1 MEDGGRA
8 AFGTLLR
15 YFRVQADLS
24 QEALAERARMSAE
37 SIGALERGARRS
49 PYRETVRSLADALAL
64 SDDDRTRLE
73 AAAAR
78 PQRARARQSV
88 PSGKPVDPKTATTA
102 DAIEPP
108 WSVPDAMRTP
118 YFIGREQL
126 LAQLRTQLLEFHR
139 AGLSGL
145 GGVGKTQAAIQY
157 AIRYRADYPGG
168 VLWANAETTGDL
180 VGGFVEIARRLGL
193 AAANQKDVV
202 RRVLDWLAKTDGW
215 LLILDNVDDRLES
228 RPFMPE
234 PGKGDVLITS
244 RESVLADLGIPR
256 ALAVGDLTADEA
268 TRFLLARTG
277 RDPGDSAE
285 RTATAELAAEL
296 GNLPLALEQAAAYI
310 AETNAAF
317 ADYVSAFRRRRV
329 TLLEKAS
336 ELMPDDTVA
345 ETWAPNF
352 EAVERASAAAAEVLR
367 SSAFL
372 APVSIPFSVFS
383 KGAQALGGA
392 IAEAVPEADEL
403 AINELLRPL
412 TRYSLV
418 RTDVTSRSYG
428 VHRLVQEIV
437 RGSIGEADRP
447 ACLEGI
453 SAAVDAAFPA
463 VRYATWAE
471 CDRLVPHVASIA
483 RWIEA
488 YDVRSQ
494 PAARLMGR
502 TGWYLRERG
511 RYTEAEMLLE
521 QALKI
526 FEHVL
531 GPEHPEVAENLNRL
545 GCTRWDQARYHDAE
559 TLHERALAIR
569 ERALGSDHHD
579 VAQSL
584 QNLALTLWEQ
594 GRYAEAQPLY
604 ERALGICERT
614 LGSDHAATANCME
627 GLGNVHFV
635 EGRHDE
641 ARRLYERA
649 LVVRERALG
658 PDDPHVAHC
667 LNNIANVYLERKQYA
682 EARPLYASALKIRER
697 ALGSDHPD
705 VAASIANLAELAR
718 KEGRYSE
725 AQPLY
730 QRALVVWERRLGP
743 DHPDLTYSLE
753 GLASIHLERA
763 QYSDAEALL
772 ERALAIQERALG
784 PNHPTVARVLVAL
797 ASLRK
802 AQGHNAEAVVLLE
815 RALLIHQRTFAD
827 GHPDLEDTR
836 RNVTALRA
844 ATPKC
849 ADKLCG

>member
-49 PYRETVRSLADALAL
+49 PYRETVRLLADALVL
-64 SDDDRTRLE
+64 SADDRTRLE
-73 AAAAR
+73 TAAAR
-78 PQRARARQSV
+78 PQRARARQSA
-88 PSGKPVDPKTATTA
+88 PSGKPVDPNDAATPG
-102 DAIEPP
+102 AIETL

-118 YFIGREQL
+118 YFIGREHL
-126 LAQLRTQLLEFHR
+126 LARLRAQLLEFRR
-139 AGLSGL
+139 AALSGL

-157 AIRYRADYPGG
+157 AIRHRADYPGG

-193 AAANQKDVV
+193 AAANQKEVV
-202 RRVLDWLAKTDGW
+202 GRVLDWLGKTDRW
-215 LLILDNVDDRLES
+215 LLILDNVDDRLEV

-234 PGKGDVLITS
+234 AGKGDVLITS
-244 RESVLADLGIPR
+244 RESVLGDLGIPR
-256 ALAVGDLTADEA
+256 ALAVGDLTGDEA
-268 TRFLLARTG
+268 TRFLFARTG
-277 RDPGDSAE
+277 RDADEPAE
-285 RTATAELAAEL
+285 RAAAAELATEL

-336 ELMPDDTVA
+336 ELMPRDTVA

-352 EAVERASAAAAEVLR
+352 EAAERASPAAAEALR
-367 SSAFL
+367 VSAFL
-372 APVSIPFSVFS
+372 APVSIPFSIFS

-403 AINELLRPL
+403 AINVLLRPL

-418 RTDVTSRSYG
+418 CTDATSRSYG

-437 RGSIGEADRP
+437 RGSIDEADRP
-447 ACLEGI
+447 AGLESI

-463 VRYATWAE
+463 VQYATWAE

-483 RWIEA
+483 RWIDT
-488 YDVRSQ
+488 YDVHSQ
-494 PAARLMGR
+494 PAGRLLGR

-511 RYTEAEMLLE
+511 RYAEAEILLQ
-521 QALKI
+521 QALTI
-526 FEHVL
+526 LEHVL
-531 GPEHPEVAENLNRL
+531 GHDHAEVADNLNRL
-545 GCTRWDQARYHDAE
+545 GCTRWDQARYPEAE
-559 TLHERALAIR
+559 TLHVRALAIR
-569 ERALGSDHHD
+569 ERALGSDHPD

-584 QNLALTLWEQ
+584 QNLAHTIWEQ

-604 ERALGICERT
+604 ERALDICERALGRDHPT
-614 LGSDHAATANCME
+614 LALCLE
-627 GLGNVHFV
+627 GLGNVQYV
-635 EGRHDE
+635 QGRYDE

-649 LVVRERALG
+649 LAIRERALG
-658 PDDPHVAHC
+658 PDDPHVAHS
-667 LNNIANVYLERKQYA
+667 LNNIANVYLEQSRYA
-682 EARPLYASALKIRER
+682 EARPLYTSALNIRER

-705 VAASIANLAELAR
+705 VAASLANLAELAR
-718 KEGRYSE
+718 KEGRHSE

-730 QRALVVWERRLGP
+730 QRALVVWERGLGP
-743 DHPDLTYSLE
+743 DHPDLTYGLE

-763 QYSDAEALL
+763 QYNDAEPLL
-772 ERALAIQERALG
+772 ERALAIHERALG

-797 ASLRK
+797 AALRK
-802 AQGHNAEAVVLLE
+802 AQGSNAEALVLLE

-827 GHPDLEDTR
+827 GHPDLEEVR
-836 RNVTALRA
+836 RDVTALRA
-844 ATPKC
+844 ATPKR
-849 ADKLCG
+849 ADELCG

>member
-37 SIGALERGARRS
+37 SISALERGARRS
-49 PYRETVRSLADALAL
+49 PYRETVRLLADALSLGA
-64 SDDDRTRLE
+64 DDRARFE

-78 PQRARARQSV
+78 PQRARANQSELND
-88 PSGKPVDPKTATTA
+88 KAVDAQCTAA
-102 DAIEPP
+102 SAVEPP

-118 YFIGREQL
+118 YFIGREHL
-126 LAQLRTQLLEFHR
+126 LAKLRVQLLELHR

-157 AIRYRADYPGG
+157 AIRHRVDYPGG

-193 AAANQKDVV
+193 AAANQKEVV
-202 RRVLDWLAKTDGW
+202 RRVLDWLSKTTGW
-215 LLILDNVDDRLES
+215 LLILDNVDDRLEV

-234 PGKGDVLITS
+234 PGNGDVLITS
-244 RESVLADLGIPR
+244 RESVLGDLGIPR
-256 ALAVGDLTADEA
+256 TLAVGDLTGEEA
-268 TRFLLARTG
+268 MRFLLARTG
-277 RDPGDSAE
+277 RDADEPAE
-285 RTATAELAAEL
+285 RDATAELAAEL

-317 ADYVSAFRRRRV
+317 VDYVSAFRRRRMV
-329 TLLEKAS
+329 LLEKAS
-336 ELMPDDTVA
+336 ALMPRDTVA
-345 ETWAPNF
+345 ETWEPNF
-352 EAVERASAAAAEVLR
+352 EAAEHASPAAAEALR
-367 SSAFL
+367 VSAFL
-372 APVSIPFSVFS
+372 APVAIPFSVFS
-383 KGAQALGGA
+383 KGAPALGGT
-392 IAEAVPEADEL
+392 IAEAVPDADEL
-403 AINELLRPL
+403 AISELLRPL

-437 RGSIGEADRP
+437 RGSIGEAERP
-447 ACLEGI
+447 ARLEGI

-471 CDRLVPHVASIA
+471 CDRLVPHVASVA
-483 RWIEA
+483 RWIET
-488 YDVRSQ
+488 YDVHSHH
-494 PAARLMGR
+494 AGRLFGR

-511 RYTEAEMLLE
+511 RYTEAEILLQ
-521 QALKI
+521 QALTI
-526 FEHVL
+526 LEHVL
-531 GPEHPEVAENLNRL
+531 GHDHAEVADNLNRL
-545 GCTRWDQARYHDAE
+545 GCTRWDQARYPE
-559 TLHERALAIR
+559 SQTLHERALAIR
-569 ERALGSDHHD
+569 ERALGSDHPD

-584 QNLALTLWEQ
+584 QNLAHTIWEQ
-594 GRYAEAQPLY
+594 GRYAEAKPLY
-604 ERALGICERT
+604 ERALDICERA
-614 LGSDHAATANCME
+614 LGSDHPTLAQCLE
-627 GLGNVHFV
+627 GLGNVQYV
-635 EGRHDE
+635 QGRYDE

-649 LVVRERALG
+649 LAIRERALG
-658 PDDPHVAHC
+658 PEDPHVAHS
-667 LNNIANVYLERKQYA
+667 LNNIANVYLEQGRYA
-682 EARPLYASALKIRER
+682 EARPLYAAAMDIRER
-697 ALGSDHPD
+697 ALGGDHPD

-730 QRALVVWERRLGP
+730 ERALVVWERGLGP
-743 DHPDLTYSLE
+743 DHPDLSFSLE

-763 QYSDAEALL
+763 QLNDAEPLL
-772 ERALAIQERALG
+772 ERALAIQEGTLG
-784 PNHPTVARVLVAL
+784 QDHPTVARVLVAL

-802 AQGHNAEAVVLLE
+802 AQGQNADALVLLE
-815 RALLIHQRTFAD
+815 RALRIHERTFAD
-827 GHPDLEDTR
+827 AHPDLEDIR

-844 ATPKC
+844 SM
-849 ADKLCG
+849 